1 MTAGGLTVGLVV
13 TDQPA
18 AVPQPEV
25 ARGAG
30 FARYVE
36 PEIELLYR
44 VAVSLTGQ
52 HADAED
58 LVQDT
63 LIRAY
68 RAVDRFDGA
77 HPRAWLLTIL
87 RNTHR
92 NRVRVRLPM
101 LLRDDQQEGGLL
113 DGPVDGPSP
122 EELVVGEGFDAVV
135 ADALGALP
143 DKHRAVVR
151 LVDVDG
157 LSYAEA
163 AQALGVPRGTVM
175 SRLHRARARIRTRLV
190 TAGLVANRS
199 R

>member
-1 MTAGGLTVGLVV
+1 MG
-13 TDQPA
+13 DQPA
-18 AVPQPEV
+18 AVPNGSRDGV
-25 ARGAG
+25 RTAV

-44 VAVSLTGQ
+44 VAVTMTGQ

-68 RAVDRFDGA
+68 RAADRFDGA

-92 NRVRVRLPM
+92 NRLRTRLPV
-101 LLRDDQQEGGLL
+101 LWCDDPQERGLL
-113 DGPVDGPSP
+113 DGPADGPSA
-122 EELVVGEGFDAVV
+122 EELVVGEQFDAVV
-135 ADALGALP
+135 TDALRALP
-143 DKHRAVVR
+143 DKHRAVVW
-151 LVDVDG
+151 LVDLHG

-163 AQALGVPRGTVM
+163 ARALGVPRGTVM

-190 TAGLVANRS
+190 AAGLVPNRS
-199 R
+199 PS